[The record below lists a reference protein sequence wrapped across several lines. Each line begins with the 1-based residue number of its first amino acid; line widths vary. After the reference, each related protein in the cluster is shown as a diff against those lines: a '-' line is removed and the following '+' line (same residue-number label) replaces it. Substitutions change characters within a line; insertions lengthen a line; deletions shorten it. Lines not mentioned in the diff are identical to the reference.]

1 MSWGFLELLLA
12 VACCNNSSDPMRFM
26 GRPRLTKV
34 VLESEL
40 TITMVYYQNNCF
52 LLLVYDLKK
61 KQQERVLAI
70 ILPSESMNEWM
81 DWIPTKPRNDCNK
94 QQL

>member
-40 TITMVYYQNNCF
+40 TITMVYENS
-52 LLLVYDLKK
+52 LVYDLKK
-61 KQQERVLAI
+61 KGTGK
-70 ILPSESMNEWM
+70 SEFLLLYYHV
-81 DWIPTKPRNDCNK
+81 KV
-94 QQL
+94 